1 MKSVDC
7 YSEKR
12 VYAANL
18 LTGILVL
25 LMWVLTNK
33 IFITI
38 VTLALVS
45 WATMIIFHKDATKRG
60 RIVAI
65 LAILILFVIGALF
78 YRVKTNENNENND
91 NQTVVQEDQKNNE
104 DEDKNAEDKTDNND
118 AQGDGSKNSGAGS
131 LYYGKSNAAKPKDTE
146 VLAPNYS
153 NVGGNSSG
161 SSVNQGVAKTTADET
176 TTIICPNNKS
186 EEQDQKIKEKL
197 DNGAEKIDLAGDIV
211 AVIDKTP
218 KKEEETPKDD
228 SNKIEMDKEESV
240 VVPSGETEEKIPD
253 PLPDNEQLKQ
263 DAQNPTGDELD
274 QMAEQTKPETPS
286 KDEDSSNKEEENSNV
301 EEDKN
306 ENSSNKEEN
315 SNVEEDKKENS
326 SITENDSKKDEVK
339 QDENNDS
346 DLNKNDK
353 PVEDSKPTE
362 IVKTPV
368 TITPLDGN
376 NAIAGDSVQFKVT
389 GEIKTIEGLEGL
401 NYTQA
406 NGYITV
412 NTTPGEATVITPV
425 VIGADGVSTATT
437 SVTVNVLN

>member
-118 AQGDGSKNSGAGS
+118 AQGDGSKNLGAGS

-176 TTIICPNNKS
+176 TTIICPDNKS

-197 DNGAEKIDLAGDIV
+197 DNGAEKIDLDGDIV

-286 KDEDSSNKEEENSNV
+286 KDED
-301 EEDKN
+301 
-306 ENSSNKEEN
+306 SSNKEEN

>member
-1 MKSVDC
+1 M
-7 YSEKR
+7 
-12 VYAANL
+12 
-18 LTGILVL
+18 
-25 LMWVLTNK
+25 
-33 IFITI
+33 
-38 VTLALVS
+38 
-45 WATMIIFHKDATKRG
+45 
-60 RIVAI
+60 
-65 LAILILFVIGALF
+65 
-78 YRVKTNENNENND
+78 
-91 NQTVVQEDQKNNE
+91 
-104 DEDKNAEDKTDNND
+104 
-118 AQGDGSKNSGAGS
+118 
-131 LYYGKSNAAKPKDTE
+131 
-146 VLAPNYS
+146 
-153 NVGGNSSG
+153 
-161 SSVNQGVAKTTADET
+161 
-176 TTIICPNNKS
+176 
-186 EEQDQKIKEKL
+186 KEKL
-197 DNGAEKIDLAGDIV
+197 DNGAEKIDLDGDIV

-286 KDEDSSNKEEENSNV
+286 KDEDSSNKEE
-301 EEDKN
+301 D
-306 ENSSNKEEN
+306 N

>member
-176 TTIICPNNKS
+176 TTIICPDNKS

-197 DNGAEKIDLAGDIV
+197 DNGAEKIDLDGDIV

-306 ENSSNKEEN
+306 
-315 SNVEEDKKENS
+315 ENS